1 MEDTFPDLGSLSD
14 EELKDL
20 IDKLTEEE
28 NEISYK
34 RRVLHGKID
43 ILRAELVNRL
53 RQKRERGDSLIS
65 GDDVSQLTEIL
76 AGKAQQRRRRTTP
89 PPEAGSAAMAVHC
102 PECGFVNPEGANYCQ
117 KCGAYLG
124 GPTEGGDEP
133 TTMTYTVDETGDMQP
148 VDIDEVVEQSGAAL
162 VIRAGGGRAGESFSV
177 DEDRVSIGRSP
188 DAGVFLDD
196 VTVSRNHALLVR
208 RRDGLYID
216 DLGSLNGT
224 YVNRRRIES
233 HRLADGDEIQVGKY
247 KLSYLEKLDGDGRL
261 RAAGAPAGLGQPPA
275 QGADDRRRLQ
285 DPRRASSTTSRSRRS
300 ATSRTR
306 SCSTPRR
313 TAGGYRLYS
322 QSDVERLR
330 TILRLQR
337 DEFLPLRVIR
347 QELAAGG
354 DIDLGGGAERKPGGG
369 AVRRAILVDTSRA
382 YLTLDEV
389 VEETGAR
396 EELIAELE
404 NFGIVQPEKREGRTV
419 YDETD
424 REIVRA
430 ANELSRVGVGARN
443 LRVFRSS
450 ADREANLLEALLGPS
465 LRSRNPERRKEALES
480 LESLAATVSHLKHL
494 LLVRDLRR
502 LAGD

>member
-1 MEDTFPDLGSLSD
+1 M
-14 EELKDL
+14 
-20 IDKLTEEE
+20 
-28 NEISYK
+28 
-34 RRVLHGKID
+34 
-43 ILRAELVNRL
+43 
-53 RQKRERGDSLIS
+53 
-65 GDDVSQLTEIL
+65 
-76 AGKAQQRRRRTTP
+76 
-89 PPEAGSAAMAVHC
+89 
-102 PECGFVNPEGANYCQ
+102 
-117 KCGAYLG
+117 
-124 GPTEGGDEP
+124 
-133 TTMTYTVDETGDMQP
+133 
-148 VDIDEVVEQSGAAL
+148 
-162 VIRAGGGRAGESFSV
+162 
-177 DEDRVSIGRSP
+177 
-188 DAGVFLDD
+188 
-196 VTVSRNHALLVR
+196 R

-233 HRLADGDEIQVGKY
+233 HRLDDGDEIQVGKY
-247 KLSYLEKLDGDGRL
+247 KLSYLEQVRERDGSL
-261 RAAGAPAGLGQPPA
+261 RAADAPAAIRRPRKALTI
-275 QGADDRRRLQ
+275 GAVCKILQSEFDDISISKIRYLEDQ
-285 DPRRASSTTSRSRRS
+285 KLL
-300 ATSRTR
+300 
-306 SCSTPRR
+306 TPRR
-313 TAGGYRLYS
+313 TPGGYRLYS

-354 DIDLGGGAERKPGGG
+354 DIDLGGERR
-369 AVRRAILVDTSRA
+369 RRAPSRGRRGAAGDPGQHLAAPTSASTRWSRRPA
-382 YLTLDEV
+382 P
-389 VEETGAR
+389 AS
-396 EELIAELE
+396 ELIAELE
-404 NFGIVQPEKREGRTV
+404 NFGIVQPEKRDGKTV

-430 ANELSRVGVGARN
+430 ANELSRFGVGARN